1 MARLEDL
8 AELYG
13 QHISTPWQRTVAG
26 AQRVIMV
33 AYDKELERVLRA
45 RKGEFETRTKA
56 AGHDWHEV
64 DVTTAFAEWLAG
76 QRYRDVVFRGARQDL
91 GSKLQSEFPE
101 FVAARIRV
109 ALAAASISADSVV
122 AVFGVG
128 SLYGFTHA
136 SEVLKLV
143 ERDVRGSPRRV
154 LPWVLRAKQLPAA
167 RCPRRLELHGRPD
180 LNPQRRGCSMKIKDD
195 PSARS
200 FHPSL
205 GQPGSGAHW

>member
-64 DVTTAFAEWLAG
+64 DVTTTFSSWLAADD
-76 QRYRDVVFRGARQDL
+76 YREAYFESPEDLQMKLDAEFSDYVAGHIHSVLAHADVT
-91 GSKLQSEFPE
+91 EN
-101 FVAARIRV
+101 
-109 ALAAASISADSVV
+109 SVV
-122 AVFGVG
+122 AVLGVG
-128 SLYGFTHA
+128 SLFGFA
-136 SEVLKLV
+136 RVSQVLKLV
-143 ERDVRGSPRRV
+143 EGDVKGRLVVFFPGQFEQNNYRLLDARDGWNYLAVPISI
-154 LPWVLRAKQLPAA
+154 
-167 RCPRRLELHGRPD
+167 H
-180 LNPQRRGCSMKIKDD
+180 
-195 PSARS
+195 SA
-200 FHPSL
+200 
-205 GQPGSGAHW
+205 GGAS